1 MGVKPRPPRQPP
13 GQAGFTLAEL
23 LVYLL
28 LSGLVMASV
37 YQLLMGQSR
46 AYGRQRELMDV
57 HETLRTAAALL
68 AWEIR
73 QASATGGDLYS
84 IDENSI
90 TLRST
95 QGSGFVCIGHPT
107 LPRFGLWLTDGDFQA
122 TVDDS
127 VLVFAAGGGG
137 MADDVWKVLKV
148 ASASPPAAMGLDACD
163 WVGAGAPD
171 VALQIAVTSPGD
183 TADIALGAPF
193 RTFRRIEY
201 GLYAADGR
209 WWLGRRVGA
218 GSWEKL
224 TGPLLPVWLDG
235 LVFSYK
241 DAAGN
246 PTANPM
252 QVAVVD
258 FVLRAQSYKAPGGGG
273 SQFLTDS
280 LATRVA
286 LRG

>member
-1 MGVKPRPPRQPP
+1 MKPRLARHPPS
-13 GQAGFTLAEL
+13 QAGFTLAEL
-23 LVYLL
+23 LVYLM
-28 LSGLVMASV
+28 LSGIVMACV

-73 QASATGGDLYS
+73 QASATNGDLYS
-84 IDENSI
+84 IGDHSI

-95 QGSGFVCIGHPT
+95 QGSGFICVGHPT
-107 LPRFGLWLTDGDFQA
+107 QPRFGLWLTNGDFQA

-127 VLVFAAGGGG
+127 VLVFAAGGPG
-137 MADDVWKVLKV
+137 MADDVWKALKV
-148 ASASPPAAMGLDACD
+148 TSAGPAAAMGLAACD
-163 WVGAGAPD
+163 WVGAGVPD
-171 VALQIAVTSPGD
+171 VAVQIRVTSPSD
-183 TADIALGAPF
+183 TADIALGAPL

-201 GLYAADGR
+201 GLFAADGR

-246 PTANPM
+246 PTANLA

-258 FVLRAQSYKAPGGGG
+258 FVIRAQSYRAPGGGG
-273 SQFLTDS
+273 SQFFTDT

>member
-1 MGVKPRPPRQPP
+1 MKPRPPRQPP

-73 QASATGGDLYS
+73 QASATDGDLYS

-90 TLRST
+90 TLRSI

-127 VLVFAAGGGG
+127 VLIFAAGGGG
-137 MADDVWKVLKV
+137 RADDVWKVLKV
-148 ASASPPAAMGLDACD
+148 TSAGPAAAMGLGACD

-171 VALQIAVTSPGD
+171 VAVQIAVTSPGD
-183 TADIALGAPF
+183 TADIALGAPL

-209 WWLGRRVGA
+209 WWLGRKVGA

-246 PTANPM
+246 PTANPA

-258 FVLRAQSYKAPGGGG
+258 FVLRVQSYKAPGGGG
-273 SQFLTDS
+273 NQFLTDT

>member
-1 MGVKPRPPRQPP
+1 MKPPSARQPP

-46 AYGRQRELMDV
+46 AYGRQREQMDV

-90 TLRST
+90 TLRSI
-95 QGSGFVCIGHPT
+95 QGSGFVCVGHPT

-137 MADDVWKVLKV
+137 RADDVWKVLKV
-148 ASASPPAAMGLDACD
+148 SSAGPAAAMGLDACD
-163 WVGAGAPD
+163 WIGAGAPD
-171 VALQIAVTSPGD
+171 VAVQITVTTPSD
-183 TADIALGAPF
+183 TADIALGAPL

-201 GLYAADGR
+201 GLFAADGR

-235 LVFSYK
+235 LVFTYR
-241 DAAGN
+241 DATGN
-246 PTANPM
+246 PTADLT

-258 FVLRAQSYKAPGGGG
+258 FVIRAQSYRAPGGGG
-273 SQFLTDS
+273 SQFFTDT

>member
-1 MGVKPRPPRQPP
+1 MKPRPARQPQ

-23 LVYLL
+23 LVYLM

-46 AYGRQRELMDV
+46 AYGKQRELMDV

-73 QASATGGDLYS
+73 QASATDGDLYS
-84 IDENSI
+84 INENSI
-90 TLRST
+90 TLRSI
-95 QGSGFVCIGHPT
+95 QGSGFVCVGHPT
-107 LPRFGLWLTDGDFQA
+107 LPRFGLWLTDGDFEA
-122 TVDDS
+122 TIDDS

-137 MADDVWKVLKV
+137 MADDVWEVLKV
-148 ASASPPAAMGLDACD
+148 TSAGPAAAMGLGACD

-171 VALQIAVTSPGD
+171 VAVQIAVTSPSD

-209 WWLGRRVGA
+209 WWLGRKVGA

-246 PTANPM
+246 PTANPT

-258 FVLRAQSYKAPGGGG
+258 FVLRVQSYKAPGGGG
-273 SQFLTDS
+273 NQFLTDS